1 MIATLCWLFILLFLA
16 GCSSGIG
23 SSVKQLSRCG
33 KMDIGSRLEIRVDF
47 EEPMDHDNEPC
58 PDRREIYDQG
68 RKSSSVFDQT
78 FSVMGALKF

>member
-23 SSVKQLSRCG
+23 SSVMHLTRCG
-33 KMDIGSRLEIRVDF
+33 KMDIGNRLEIRVDF
-47 EEPMDHDNEPC
+47 DEPMDSDKEPC

-68 RKSSSVFDQT
+68 GKSNSIFDQT